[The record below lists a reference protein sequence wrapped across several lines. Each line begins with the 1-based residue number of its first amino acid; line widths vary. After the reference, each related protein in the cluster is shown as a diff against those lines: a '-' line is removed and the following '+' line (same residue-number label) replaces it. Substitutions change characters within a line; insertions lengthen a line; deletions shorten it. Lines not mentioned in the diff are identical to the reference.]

1 MLEAFAKS
9 VIFVVLLALGG
20 YFFMLFRKKGWFF
33 PHKVGGNGAN
43 PSDLQVTERLSIGG
57 RHYIAVVR
65 CNGQEFLVGISPT
78 SITALG
84 ALRPRSRK
92 GAYGERNRHFTH
104 FEKNL
109 QAKEGDMVA
118 EKVFYQR

>member
-9 VIFVVLLALGG
+9 VIFVILLALGG

-33 PHKVGGNGAN
+33 PQKMAGDGAS
-43 PSDLQVTERLSIGG
+43 PSDLRVTERLSIGG

-65 CNGQEFLVGISPT
+65 CNGQEFLIGISPT

-84 ALRPRSRK
+84 ALRPRSRE
-92 GAYGERNRHFTH
+92 GAYREKNRNFAH

-109 QAKEGDMVA
+109 SAKDGDMAV
-118 EKVFYQR
+118 EKMFYRR

>member
-9 VIFVVLLALGG
+9 VIFVILLALGG

-33 PHKVGGNGAN
+33 PQKVGSDGAS
-43 PSDLQVTERLSIGG
+43 PSDLRVTERLSIGG

-65 CNGQEFLVGISPT
+65 CNGQEFLIGISPT

-84 ALRPRSRK
+84 ALRPRSREGDYRAK
-92 GAYGERNRHFTH
+92 GGRSVP

-109 QAKEGDMVA
+109 SPKESDIAM
-118 EKVFYQR
+118 ERVFYQR